1 MPNTTLTNLF
11 ALAGR
16 VLISVMF
23 ITSGWGK
30 IAGYAGTAAY
40 MAKAGV
46 PGALLPLVI
55 LTELGGGLA
64 ILVGFQTRIAA
75 FLLAGFC
82 LVSGLLFHYL
92 GAQAIAAQMAG
103 SSDPAQ
109 LAALGQAKTGQ
120 MINFWKNVS
129 IAGGFLAFS
138 AFGAG
143 AWSLDGRRA
152 A

>member
-82 LVSGLLFHYL
+82 LVSGVLFHYL
-92 GAQAIAAQMAG
+92 GAQAIDTQMAG
-103 SSDPAQ
+103 VTDPAQ

>member
-92 GAQAIAAQMAG
+92 GAQAIATQMVG
-103 SSDPAQ
+103 VTDPAQ

>member
-23 ITSGWGK
+23 ISSGWGK

-46 PGALLPLVI
+46 PSALLPLVI

-82 LVSGLLFHYL
+82 LVSGVLFHYF
-92 GAQAIAAQMAG
+92 GAQAITAQMAG
-103 SSDPAQ
+103 VTDASQ
-109 LAALGQAKTGQ
+109 LAALGQAKMGQ

-129 IAGGFLAFS
+129 IAGGFLAFT